1 MATIRKIK
9 RRMRGIQS
17 TQKITRAMKMVAA
30 TKLRRAQI
38 RAENVRPFFAGTLDI
53 LRNVAAAIE
62 PEAHPLLH
70 SREVKKSCVIAITAD
85 RGLCGGYNSK
95 IVKLVTEQFARDE
108 ALELIAIGKRG
119 RDYFRRFGYEIGGEY
134 TDIPDYPPFSLAKD
148 LAHRVIDDYTA
159 EKYDRIFLAYT
170 RFYSTLTQIPEL
182 VALLPLERQDINAG
196 QQIRE
201 YIMEPGPTEVLDIIL
216 PRYVENLIYG
226 ALLESKASEFGARMT
241 AMDAATE
248 NAQEMVDNLNVLYNR
263 ARQEE
268 ITLEM
273 LEIVG
278 GAEALK

>member
-9 RRMRGIQS
+9 RRMRSIQS

-30 TKLRRAQI
+30 TKLRRAQV
-38 RAENVRPFFAGTLDI
+38 RAENVRPFFDRTLDI
-53 LRNVAAAIE
+53 LKNVAAVTESA
-62 PEAHPLLH
+62 AHPLL
-70 SREVKKSCVIAITAD
+70 SRREIKNTCVIAITAD

-95 IVKLVTEQFARDE
+95 IVKLVTDQFARDE
-108 ALELIAIGKRG
+108 DIELIAIGKRG
-119 RDYFRRFGYEIGGEY
+119 KDYFQRLGYKIGEEY
-134 TDIPDYPPFSLAKD
+134 LDIPDYPPFMLAKD
-148 LAHRVIDDYTA
+148 LANRVINDYTA
-159 EKYDRIFLAYT
+159 EKYDRVFLAYT
-170 RFYSTLTQIPEL
+170 HFHTALTQIPEL
-182 VALLPLERQDINAG
+182 VALLPLERQDLSPG
-196 QQIRE
+196 QQIKE

-248 NAQEMVDNLNVLYNR
+248 NAQEMVDNLSVLYNR